1 MDEKIGLVRNGG
13 IDIVLVALP
22 GMKCNFFTGITGC
35 PDFVFQAI
43 YIPGTAY
50 AKTVGNVFATVPAK
64 NNWLELETCACM
76 PEQRNTLTTS
86 FPEIGTAKYSG
97 SDHTGH

>member
-1 MDEKIGLVRNGG
+1 MGHMDEKIGLVRNGG

-76 PEQRNTLTTS
+76 P
-86 FPEIGTAKYSG
+86 GAAKHPHDLLPGNRHSQIFRI
-97 SDHTGH
+97 